1 MIVETFG
8 NCICSVTVI
17 GFVEFTNLIAAMSS
31 RLTAFSFVLNSKVL
45 LSFESIGKVLVV
57 VVEVVEEAVV
67 VLFVLAVMISVF

>member
-57 VVEVVEEAVV
+57 EVVEEAVV
-67 VLFVLAVMISVF
+67 VLFVLAVMISFF